1 LFRPRNSHPSRP
13 PASSPRSEGGFFKA
27 EIKFPDDFP
36 NSPPEMRFVSEMWH
50 PNGAFFS
57 PVVRCTFS
65 LVPPRK
71 RIARRD
77 VAGRHAARAPTRP
90 LTSELLS
97 FPAAVY
103 PDGKVCISILHAPG
117 VDRFNLQV
125 RTRTHG
131 RPPTHGLA
139 VLLASL
145 TPLVPSVR
153 PSVVPPP
160 LPPFRSSLPLAQE
173 TADERWRPI
182 LGVEQVLVSVMSML
196 SEPNCDSPAN
206 IDAGKM
212 LRDNPKEYRRRVRK
226 TVEKTLDG

>member
-125 RTRTHG
+125 RTDTDEGAHQQHSLPSSS
-131 RPPTHGLA
+131 PPSPHSCRL
-139 VLLASL
+139 
-145 TPLVPSVR
+145 SVR
-153 PSVVPPP
+153 PSFPP